1 MFKLFMTQNE
11 LLVSLYNLQLMGLLS
26 RVIYFIS
33 QRDTA
38 NVCVSNEDFGSLYY
52 ETVSP
57 NRHREHAPR
66 NNCSHSEQF
75 AILAEIISSPYFH
88 VLSILSS
95 YVICK

>member
-1 MFKLFMTQNE
+1 MAQNE
-11 LLVSLYNLQLMGLLS
+11 IHVLLCNLQLMKLLS
-26 RVIYFIS
+26 CLVYFIA

-38 NVCVSNEDFGSLYY
+38 NVCVSNEDFDSLYY

-66 NNCSHSEQF
+66 NNCSHSEPF

-95 YVICK
+95 YVICD